1 MTTQANLY
9 VDQGTDFAINVDI
22 SINNEDITLSDKT
35 FFCSFAKLYSSAA
48 SANASVTPL
57 VGNNSI
63 LEFSVDGPTTE
74 NLEPGKYVYDVIMIS
89 PSGIKTKIL
98 DGLITIIPTITST

>member
-9 VDQGTDFAINVDI
+9 VDQGTDFAINVDV

-35 FFCSFAKLYSSAA
+35 FLCSFAKLYSSTA

-63 LEFSVDGPTTE
+63 LELSIDGSTTE
-74 NLEPGKYVYDVIMIS
+74 NLEPGKYVYDVLMTS
-89 PSGIKTKIL
+89 PSGIKTKII
-98 DGLITIIPTITST
+98 DGLITIIPTITRT

>member
-9 VDQGTDFAINVDI
+9 VDQGADFAINVDI

-98 DGLITIIPTITST
+98 DGLITIIPTITRT

>member
-9 VDQGTDFAINVDI
+9 VDQGTDFLIDLDI
-22 SINNEDITLSDKT
+22 SIDNENITISDKT
-35 FFCSFAKLYSSAA
+35 FFCSFAKLYSSTA

-63 LEFSVDGPTTE
+63 LEFSINGSTTE
-74 NLEPGKYVYDVIMIS
+74 NLEPGKYVYDVVMIS
-89 PSGIKTKIL
+89 PSGIKLKII
-98 DGLITIIPTITST
+98 DGLITIIPTITRI

>member
-9 VDQGTDFAINVDI
+9 VDQGTDFAINVDV
-22 SINNEDITLSDKT
+22 SINDEDITLSDKT

-98 DGLITIIPTITST
+98 DGLITIIPTITRT

>member
-9 VDQGTDFAINVDI
+9 VDQGADFAINVDI

-63 LEFSVDGPTTE
+63 LEFSVDGSTTE